1 MTATEPRQARL
12 LLPER
17 ARLFHI
23 GLPKT
28 GTTHLQNAAAALRPE
43 LLAHGVHYPGRTFN
57 HRREV
62 SSFMGRGWGWGTK
75 PTRDNWNRLMAEV
88 DADTENRIWLGHE
101 FASESSEEMVHNFR
115 EVLGERIHVVVT
127 LRHYGSILASS
138 WQQYMKMGDVVG
150 FEDWLRAVLADPPDR
165 KVTKTFHTR
174 NDQGLVVSRWADI
187 VGPENMTAIVIDK
200 ATPNLLTDAF
210 EDLLGLPRE
219 LLASAEQDGYSSNRG
234 MSVEEAELLRTV
246 NAEFRRRK
254 LPWPAY
260 EHWMR
265 QGVAGHMMSSR
276 QPADHDTTF
285 ELPEW
290 AAEKAT
296 ERGNRYVDQIEA
308 TGVRVVG
315 DLGVLRVPARSSENP
330 VFTVAQVP
338 LDAAAEAVLGSIQ
351 AGLKKDTQLTSAK
364 EKLAAEKEKLAAEKE
379 KLAAWKQEPPTL
391 DGFRASELVAE
402 VGRRVARRA
411 RNALRRS

>member
-1 MTATEPRQARL
+1 MTATEPRQTSL

-62 SSFMGRGWGWGTK
+62 SSFMGRGWGWGEK
-75 PTRDNWNRLMAEV
+75 PTRENWDRLMAEV
-88 DADTENRIWLGHE
+88 EADTENRIWLGHE
-101 FASESSEEMVHNFR
+101 FASESSEKTVRSFR
-115 EVLGERIHVVVT
+115 EALGERIHVVVT

-150 FEDWLRAVLADPPDR
+150 FEAWLDAVLADPPNR

-174 NDQGLVVSRWADI
+174 NDQGLVVSRWADV
-187 VGPENMTAIVIDK
+187 VGPENVTAIVIDK

-219 LLASAEQDGYSSNRG
+219 LLATAEQDGYSSNRG
-234 MSVEEAELLRTV
+234 MSVEEAELLRAI
-246 NAEFRRRK
+246 NAEFRRRE
-254 LPWPAY
+254 LPWTAY

-265 QGVAGHMMSSR
+265 QGVAGHMMSARLPGDRDSS
-276 QPADHDTTF
+276 F

-290 AAEKAT
+290 AAAKAT
-296 ERGNRYVDQIEA
+296 ARGNRYVDQIEA

-315 DLGVLRVPARSSENP
+315 DLDVLRVPARSSKDP
-330 VFTVAQVP
+330 VFTVDQVP
-338 LDAAAEAVLGSIQ
+338 LDAATEAVLGSIE
-351 AGLKKDTQLTSAK
+351 AGLKKEEKLAAAK
-364 EKLAAEKEKLAAEKE
+364 EKLAA
-379 KLAAWKQEPPTL
+379 QRRRQQQRPTL
-391 DGFRASELVAE
+391 DSFRASELATE
-402 VGRRVARRA
+402 VGRRAARRA
-411 RNALRRS
+411 KGLLRRG